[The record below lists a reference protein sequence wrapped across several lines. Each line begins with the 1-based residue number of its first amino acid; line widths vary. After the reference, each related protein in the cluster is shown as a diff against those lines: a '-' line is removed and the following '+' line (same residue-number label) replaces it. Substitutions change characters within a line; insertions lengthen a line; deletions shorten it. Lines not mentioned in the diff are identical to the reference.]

1 MPTQWKLE
9 GTLQKYGKSP
19 MSLARASGLTKT
31 TIYSMVN
38 GSSQAVQ
45 LETLDKLL
53 SGLEKLTGK
62 PMSVSDVLEREIK
75 PNALLEEVLRYA
87 KPVNWQELEGHIPDW
102 SAAER
107 SENERIALEGEQ
119 ERLERITQ
127 QKERDTVL
135 LEPFLALGASLNR
148 NQTRAKKL

>member
-1 MPTQWKLE
+1 MTTQWKLE
-9 GTLQKYGKSP
+9 GTLRHYGKTP

-62 PMSVSDVLEREIK
+62 PMRVSDVLERKIK

-87 KPVNWQELEGHIPDW
+87 KPVNWQELEEHIPDW

-107 SENERIALEGEQ
+107 AENQRVTLEVEQ
-119 ERLERITQ
+119 ERLERLELQ
-127 QKERDTVL
+127 NQRDSEL
-135 LEPFLALGASLNR
+135 LEAMTSNTSANHK
-148 NQTRAKKL
+148 TRAKKA